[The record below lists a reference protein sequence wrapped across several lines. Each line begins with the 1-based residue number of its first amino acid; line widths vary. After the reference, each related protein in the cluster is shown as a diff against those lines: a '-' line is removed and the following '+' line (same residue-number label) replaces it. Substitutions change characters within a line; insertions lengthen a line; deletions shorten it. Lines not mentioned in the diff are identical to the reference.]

1 MPWCLFRWVFCIEFD
16 LKNGNVVRKKVFRKV
31 LICPLWCQGRKL
43 LGNGGNGA
51 GAEEDDQ
58 TPPFDRFVPVIPG
71 NPKQQD
77 ASRVSERFGGMR
89 PDEASELLSFTC
101 CFPLSLASLL
111 AWMRFLLAHVGSSTH
126 LPLVQGMVSHQFAS
140 SPGAPQAQTH
150 PSIASVQLLFLRST
164 LLNWGSQ
171 RPPKGSE
178 LRMQSA
184 AILQCYEGS
193 HEKKS
198 FPFSL
203 DLKITQDV

>member
-1 MPWCLFRWVFCIEFD
+1 MPGQKAPGKWREWSRCRGGWSDPSIWQVCACYTWQSRTTGCFKSIWEVWWDETRWGIRAAF
-16 LKNGNVVRKKVFRKV
+16 
-31 LICPLWCQGRKL
+31 
-43 LGNGGNGA
+43 
-51 GAEEDDQ
+51 
-58 TPPFDRFVPVIPG
+58 
-71 NPKQQD
+71 
-77 ASRVSERFGGMR
+77 
-89 PDEASELLSFTC
+89 FTC

-140 SPGAPQAQTH
+140 SPGALQAQTH

-171 RPPKGSE
+171 SPPKGSE
-178 LRMQSA
+178 LRTQSA

>member
-71 NPKQQD
+71 NPEQQD

-89 PDEASELLSFTC
+89 PDEASELLSSQ
-101 CFPLSLASLL
+101 P
-111 AWMRFLLAHVGSSTH
+111 G
-126 LPLVQGMVSHQFAS
+126 QFAGLDEVPACPRRKQH
-140 SPGAPQAQTH
+140 SP
-150 PSIASVQLLFLRST
+150 PSCAGDGVTSVCLLS
-164 LLNWGSQ
+164 WSPAGSDTSQ
-171 RPPKGSE
+171 HCF
-178 LRMQSA
+178 SA
-184 AILQCYEGS
+184 AVIPQKYIAELGLP
-193 HEKKS
+193 KS
-198 FPFSL
+198 S
-203 DLKITQDV
+203 